1 MVALMMTQLYKAH
14 YLGHPGQPE
23 DLLIL
28 VHFRRRRRRSTNTFQ
43 ISGKTPE
50 VKFFKPHD

>member
-1 MVALMMTQLYKAH
+1 MRLIMVALMMTQLYKAQ

-28 VHFRRRRRRSTNTFQ
+28 VHFRRRGRRSTNT
-43 ISGKTPE
+43 
-50 VKFFKPHD
+50 KFFKPHD